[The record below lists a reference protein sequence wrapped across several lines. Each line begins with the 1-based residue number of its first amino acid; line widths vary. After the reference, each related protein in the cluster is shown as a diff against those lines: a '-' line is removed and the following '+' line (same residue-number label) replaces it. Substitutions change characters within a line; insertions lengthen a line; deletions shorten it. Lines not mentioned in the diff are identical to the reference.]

1 MTLAEIW
8 FVAIAIL
15 WIGFFV
21 LEGFDFGV
29 GMLFPILG
37 RKEENRRVMINTIGP
52 VWDGNEVWLLT
63 AGGAMFA
70 AFPEWYATVFSGLY
84 IPLFLVLLG
93 LILRGVSFEY
103 RHKHDRDDWRKL
115 FDGFIMFGSYVV
127 PLVLGVGFANFVRG
141 LPIVADPVQRNWVMD
156 GTFSNILGLF
166 NPFALLGGITFLAV
180 FMFHGALFIALKT
193 RGDIREQARN
203 FAAKIGIAAIVLVAA
218 FGIWLSLGWGKGA
231 LSLVIAVLAIAGVGI
246 AWFMNSK
253 GREGWAFIGTV
264 VSILTTVAG
273 MFIAMWPNVV
283 PALTA
288 GNDLSIQSAASTSY
302 TLTIMTVATAI
313 FLPVVLGYQAWTFWV
328 FRKRIS
334 TKNLPAAAPQQPVH

>member
-29 GMLFPILG
+29 GMLMPILG
-37 RKEENRRVMINTIGP
+37 KKEEDRRVMINTIGP

-84 IPLFLVLLG
+84 LPLFLVLLG

-103 RHKHDRDDWRKL
+103 RHKHDLDSWRKL
-115 FDGFIMFGSYVV
+115 FDTFIIFGSIVV

-141 LPIVADPVQRNWVMD
+141 LPIVHDPNQRNWVME
-156 GTFSNILGLF
+156 GTAGNLLGLF
-166 NPFALLGGITFLAV
+166 LPYALLGGLTFLAV
-180 FMFHGALFIALKT
+180 FIFHGSLYIALKT
-193 RGDIREQARN
+193 KGDIRERARD
-203 FAAKIGIAAIVLVAA
+203 FAGKMGIVAIALIAGFTVWTAVAYGKGVLSWVLAAI
-218 FGIWLSLGWGKGA
+218 
-231 LSLVIAVLAIAGVGI
+231 AIAGIAVGLV
-246 AWFMNSK
+246 MNSK
-253 GREGWAFIGTV
+253 GREGWAFFGTV
-264 VSILTTVAG
+264 LSILTMVAG
-273 MFIAMWPNVV
+273 IFVAMWPNVV

-288 GNDLSIQSAASTSY
+288 GNDLSLYDAASTSY

-313 FLPVVLGYQAWTFWV
+313 FLPMVLGYQAWTFWV
-328 FRKRIS
+328 FRKRLS
-334 TKNLPAAAPQQPVH
+334 TKNLPDTQSVH

>member
-29 GMLFPILG
+29 GMLLPVLG
-37 RKEENRRVMINTIGP
+37 KKEEDRRVMINTIGP

-93 LILRGVSFEY
+93 LIVRGVSFEY

-115 FDGFIMFGSYVV
+115 FDSFIIFGSIVV

-141 LPIVADPVQRNWVMD
+141 LPIIADPAQRNWVMD
-156 GTFSNILGLF
+156 GTFANILGLF
-166 NPFALLGGITFLAV
+166 NPFALVGGLTFLAV

-193 RGDIREQARN
+193 KGDIRERARS
-203 FAAKIGIAAIVLVAA
+203 FAAKVGIAAIVLIAALTIWMTVA
-218 FGIWLSLGWGKGA
+218 FGKGVISWILA
-231 LSLVIAVLAIAGVGI
+231 LLAIAGVGLGL
-246 AWFMNSK
+246 FMNNK

-283 PALTA
+283 PALTP
-288 GNDLSIQSAASTSY
+288 GNDLSLYDAASTSY

-313 FLPVVLGYQAWTFWV
+313 FLPMVLGYQAWTFWV

-334 TKNLPAAAPQQPVH
+334 TKNLPTASAVH